1 MRDASHGPPR
11 PAGTAIDRI
20 SSDIMTVRV
29 KACQESAR
37 VSPGCVNSLQL
48 AIGKGLILDTCQYSH
63 GIVSPDAVEHET
75 QRQSLLERFAM
86 KVFLAGT
93 ALALAATAA
102 QAQTTALDIALAQT
116 PVPCGGAIA
125 SAQLETD
132 ASGQT
137 LLRVLCQPRSPF
149 GNAGA
154 GAPATN
160 IGFLAPVVGIGIAGA
175 ALGLSGGGGGSSTSD
190 TQ

>member
-1 MRDASHGPPR
+1 
-11 PAGTAIDRI
+11 
-20 SSDIMTVRV
+20 
-29 KACQESAR
+29 
-37 VSPGCVNSLQL
+37 
-48 AIGKGLILDTCQYSH
+48 
-63 GIVSPDAVEHET
+63 
-75 QRQSLLERFAM
+75 M
-86 KVFLAGT
+86 KKFLAGA
-93 ALALAATAA
+93 ALALAATSAA

-125 SAQLETD
+125 SANLETD

-137 LLRVLCQPRSPF
+137 ILRVLCRPTNPF
-149 GNAGA
+149 NNAPA

-160 IGFLAPVVGIGIAGA
+160 IGFLAPVVGIGVVGA